1 MIKQLILSFFFVV
14 TASLHVLSQG
24 CSDAGFCSL
33 GALKNVSGGAQPKRM
48 LDVGFN
54 FGYGEQKTLTYNPY
68 IQYGIAI
75 NERLTFQGK
84 LTSTYA
90 NGFLGSKFNL
100 GDIYGVITYMPT
112 NYANSSLRFIGGVKI
127 PLTSANGKNA
137 AGSTL
142 PLDYQSSIGTYDVI
156 GGINYIYS
164 GHLELDAALQVPV
177 IQNNKSS
184 FFPDNFPPDSRIT
197 NFPPTNQFRRQPD
210 ILFRLG
216 YYINLPSSITVKP
229 NLLAIYHTGN
239 DSYLNRA
246 GARIELVSSQ
256 GFTLNEGVSITKKF
270 GNTNQLQLIAAMP
283 VIGRKLRPD
292 GLTRKWVLNLQY
304 SIAF

>member
-1 MIKQLILSFFFVV
+1 MIKQLFLSFLLIAAIS
-14 TASLHVLSQG
+14 TRVLSHG

-33 GALKNVSGGAQPKRM
+33 GALKNVPGGSQPKRM

-68 IQYGIAI
+68 IQYGVVI
-75 NERLTFQGK
+75 NERLSIHGK

-90 NGFLGSKFNL
+90 KGFLGSKFNL
-100 GDIYGVITYMPT
+100 GDIYGVITYTPT
-112 NYANSSLRFIGGVKI
+112 NYVNSSLRFIGGIKI
-127 PLTSANGKNA
+127 PLTTANDKNA
-137 AGSTL
+137 AGLAL
-142 PLDYQSSIGTYDVI
+142 PLDYQSSIGTYDII
-156 GGINYIYS
+156 GGINYIYGS
-164 GHLELDAALQVPV
+164 HLEVDAAVQVPV

-184 FFPDNFPPDSRIT
+184 FFPDNFPPDSRLN

-210 ILFRLG
+210 VLFRLG
-216 YYINLPSSITVKP
+216 YYIYLPASITLKP
-229 NLLAIYHTGN
+229 NLLAIYHSGN

-246 GARIELVSSQ
+246 GARVALINSQ
-256 GFTLNEGVSITKKF
+256 GLTLNEGINVTKRF
-270 GNTNQLQLIAAMP
+270 GNNNRLELIAAMP
-283 VIGRKLRPD
+283 IIGRKLRPD